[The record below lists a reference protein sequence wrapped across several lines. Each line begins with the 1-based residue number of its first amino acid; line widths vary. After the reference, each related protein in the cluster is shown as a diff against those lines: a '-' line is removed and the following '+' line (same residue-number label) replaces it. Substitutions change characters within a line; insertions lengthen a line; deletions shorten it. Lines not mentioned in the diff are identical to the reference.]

1 MEKHNPQPESP
12 HQRQGFSNVNCDV
25 SIQTL
30 PQSIE
35 IRLRS
40 PRAICTSVRKTR
52 STPRKAGTGAYLTV
66 TQMEREERALTLVA
80 AIQNLLLRWRGFILV
95 TLGPA

>member
-12 HQRQGFSNVNCDV
+12 HQRQGIHSNVNCDV

-35 IRLRS
+35 IRLRL
-40 PRAICTSVRKTR
+40 PQGHLHLRKKDQEYAKEGRHRRISDSYTNG
-52 STPRKAGTGAYLTV
+52 KGGK
-66 TQMEREERALTLVA
+66 ER
-80 AIQNLLLRWRGFILV
+80 
-95 TLGPA
+95 